1 MRCRIGLVLLSFAFL
16 FLFPITSEAQQT
28 NPVEREVANPVSD
41 TPDVNPVAPDRPIT
55 PRQRKQDSGYVPEGG
70 GDELVVYS
78 DSQQITGEDGKRI
91 ITHEGNVD
99 VRYGIYRLQADKI
112 VIYEETNT
120 ITAEGSVVFDQ
131 GDDQRITGTSGI
143 WNYQT
148 KLGTFENS
156 TGYTNQTDDGTIIY
170 FTADKV
176 ERTKLEE
183 VVISNGVFTA
193 CEDTVP
199 KWSFKADKA
208 TVVANDKLKLSYPRF
223 RIKNIPVLALP
234 YVSIPI
240 KERARSSGFLTPT
253 FGFSANKG
261 FRFSGAY
268 YQTLGKSADATFRG
282 DLFTGR
288 GIGYGVDVR
297 TRANSRSYFNFG
309 LYGVADRVIG
319 PEASAENPDQGG
331 TSVYAEGIHYFANGF
346 VGVADVRITSSLA
359 FRQVFF
365 DGIQQIT
372 SPIETSEA
380 FVNKSWRNYTLNIL
394 ARSNVTSIPNVR
406 VKTRYLPSIEFEKR
420 PSELSFFEN
429 VYFSFKTSVQG
440 ISRRDD
446 ADSIELYRQATGGD
460 PIVTPVVGQR
470 FDLHP
475 ELTLPIDLKYLS
487 ITAKAGGR
495 FTYYSNSID
504 KLQDMRRVVGS
515 DLLRKYGEFELDVRP
530 VALARNFYGKKD
542 SFKFRHVIEPYLTYR
557 FRKGINEFE
566 KIIRYDYE
574 DTETDTNEV
583 EYGITNRFFVRRYT
597 EAVTDD
603 ARDLL
608 KDTPDSDK
616 DPLSIQPY
624 EIFTLTIKGKYYFDP
639 YFGGALQ
646 PGERNQIKP
655 ITDLTFYTFGGVPR
669 RFSPINIDAT
679 YRPLNTIFFNSKMD
693 VGVQGDGLRNISAT
707 VGYNTKLLK
716 IFQTFYYTRAVTL
729 IPSLRQFANDNGK
742 EAGTLRGSQW
752 SPAIFIG
759 DKNRGL
765 YGGTSLFLDFQN
777 RRESGGTPVVS
788 SLYTLG
794 YAFDCCALATQFY
807 TYNVGVRSEN
817 RVVFSFRLNGIGAF
831 GTEVYAQ
838 GDR

>member
-1 MRCRIGLVLLSFAFL
+1 MRCRIGLVLLWFAFL
-16 FLFPITSEAQQT
+16 FFPVPCEAQQT
-28 NPVEREVANPVSD
+28 NPVEREVANPITD
-41 TPDVNPVAPDRPIT
+41 TPDVNPVAPDRPIR
-55 PRQRKQDSGYVPEGG
+55 PRNTRQDSGYTPEGG

-78 DSQQITGEDGKRI
+78 DRQELSGEEGKRI
-91 ITHEGNVD
+91 IIHEGNVD

-112 VIYEETNT
+112 TIYEETNT

-143 WNYQT
+143 WNYRT

-156 TGYTNQTDDGTIIY
+156 TGYTNQTDDGTVIY

-176 ERTKLEE
+176 ERTTLTE
-183 VVISNGVFTA
+183 VVIDNGVFTA
-193 CEDTVP
+193 CEDAVP
-199 KWSFKADKA
+199 KWSFAADKA
-208 TVVANDKLKLSYPRF
+208 TVIANDKVKLSRPRF
-223 RIKNIPVLALP
+223 RIKDIPVLALP
-234 YVSIPI
+234 YISIPI

-261 FRFSGAY
+261 FRLSGAY
-268 YQTLGKSADATFRG
+268 YQTLGRSADVTFRG
-282 DLFTGR
+282 DLFSGR
-288 GIGYGVDVR
+288 GVGYGIDVR
-297 TRANSRSYFNFG
+297 TRANSRSFFNFG
-309 LYGVADRVIG
+309 LFGVFDRILG
-319 PEASAENPDQGG
+319 PSESQDRPDQGG
-331 TSVYAEGIHYFANGF
+331 TSIYAEGIHYFANGF
-346 VGVADVRITSSLA
+346 VGVANVRITSSLA

-365 DGIQQIT
+365 DGIQQIV

-394 ARSNVTSIPNVR
+394 ARSTVTSIPNVR
-406 VKTRYLPSIEFEKR
+406 VKTRYLPSIDFEKR
-420 PSELSFFEN
+420 PSELSFLKN
-429 VYFSFKTSVQG
+429 VYFSFRTSVEG
-440 ISRRDD
+440 ISRREDV
-446 ADSIELYRQATGGD
+446 DSLSLYRQATGGD

-470 FDLHP
+470 FDVHP
-475 ELTLPIDLKYLS
+475 EVTLPLNFKYLS
-487 ITAKAGGR
+487 LTAKAGGR
-495 FTYYSNSID
+495 VTYYANSID
-504 KLQDMRRVVGS
+504 DMRRVVG
-515 DLLRKYGEFELDVRP
+515 DDIIRKYGEFELDVRP
-530 VALARNFYGKKD
+530 VALARNFYGKND

-557 FRKGINEFE
+557 YRKGINEFE
-566 KIIRYDYE
+566 RIIRYDYE

-583 EYGITNRFFVRRYT
+583 EYGITNRFFVRRYS
-597 EAVTDD
+597 EAVTDE
-603 ARDLL
+603 ARELL
-608 KDTPDSDK
+608 GDSPAEEK

-624 EIFTLTIKGKYYFDP
+624 EIFTLTIRGKYFFDP
-639 YFGGALQ
+639 YFGGALK
-646 PGERNQIKP
+646 PGQRNQIKS

-679 YRPLNTIFFNSKMD
+679 YRPLKTIFFNSRLD
-693 VGVQGDGLRNISAT
+693 VGVQGRSLRNISAT
-707 VGYNTKLLK
+707 VGYDTKLLK

-729 IPSLRQFANDNGK
+729 IPSLRQFSDANGK

-777 RRESGGTPVVS
+777 RRATGGSPLVS

-794 YAFDCCALATQFY
+794 YAFDCCAVATQFY

-817 RVVFSFRLNGIGAF
+817 RIVFSFRLNGIGAF

-838 GDR
+838 GNR